1 MTFSRRYVDFSSMRK
16 IRTTFIVI
24 AVYEF
29 AKIFFTLVSRPVIN
43 IIALPFSWYA
53 ACPLLIL
60 PLLALILLAVN
71 PLKYC
76 EYCFLLILS
85 KIIFMLSILYYIVDT
100 VSVHMQNPTTLNA
113 DASLQFL
120 IFLLIFFLFDVIL
133 SIVISLTERK
143 IKSINVDSEGS
154 VCK

>member
-1 MTFSRRYVDFSSMRK
+1 
-16 IRTTFIVI
+16 
-24 AVYEF
+24 
-29 AKIFFTLVSRPVIN
+29 
-43 IIALPFSWYA
+43 
-53 ACPLLIL
+53 
-60 PLLALILLAVN
+60 
-71 PLKYC
+71 
-76 EYCFLLILS
+76 
-85 KIIFMLSILYYIVDT
+85 MLSILYYIVDT

>member
-1 MTFSRRYVDFSSMRK
+1 
-16 IRTTFIVI
+16 
-24 AVYEF
+24 
-29 AKIFFTLVSRPVIN
+29 
-43 IIALPFSWYA
+43 
-53 ACPLLIL
+53 
-60 PLLALILLAVN
+60 VN

-85 KIIFMLSILYYIVDT
+85 KIIFLLSILYYIVDT